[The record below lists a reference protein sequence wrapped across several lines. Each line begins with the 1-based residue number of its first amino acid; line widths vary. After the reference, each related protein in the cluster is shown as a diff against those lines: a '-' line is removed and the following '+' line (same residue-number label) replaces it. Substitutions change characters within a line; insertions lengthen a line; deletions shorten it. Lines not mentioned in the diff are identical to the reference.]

1 MRKKIFFALIL
12 ILCGLVSLSLR
23 SQANERYT
31 REGFSMNTLI
41 RMTVYSENEKILDDA
56 FNLLSRLDKE
66 LSMYDLSSDISKINS
81 MAGAEAVKV
90 PSEVVDVVENSLR
103 VYEITSGVFNPLIG
117 PVTRLWKINQGGN
130 SIPSPESLD
139 AAVKLSD
146 IKNLEI
152 DDEKIFLKKSGCVLD
167 LGGIAKGYASDRIA
181 DLLRKNK
188 INSALIDLG
197 GNIYVIGRKPE
208 DNSNWN
214 IGVRDPTSPNG
225 MPALVLSV
233 HDTSVITSGGYE
245 RFKTVNGKKYTH
257 FFDSKTGKSITND
270 LLSVTV
276 VTPDGSLADGLATAF
291 MASGYEKSMAILKN
305 INDKLGIIFIRYN
318 EDNVEISASKNL
330 RENISHTKYKI
341 KFDI

>member
-41 RMTVYSENEKILDDA
+41 RMSVYAKDEKILDDA

-66 LSMYDLSSDISKINS
+66 LSMYNLSSDISKINS
-81 MAGAEAVKV
+81 MAGAESVKV
-90 PSEVVDVVENSLR
+90 PSEVVDVVKNSLR
-103 VYEITSGVFNPLIG
+103 VYELTGGVFNPLIG
-117 PVTRLWKINQGGN
+117 PVTRLWKINQGG
-130 SIPSPESLD
+130 SFIPSPASLD
-139 AAVKLSD
+139 AAVKLSG

-152 DDEKIFLKKSGCVLD
+152 DGEKIFLKKSGCVLD

-181 DLLRKNK
+181 ALLKENK
-188 INSALIDLG
+188 ISSALIDLG
-197 GNIYVIGRKPE
+197 GNIYVIGKKP
-208 DNSNWN
+208 DDSNWN
-214 IGVRDPTSPNG
+214 IGVRNPTSPYG
-225 MPALVLSV
+225 EPALVLSV

-257 FFDSKTGKSITND
+257 FFDAKTGKSITND

-291 MASGYEKSMAILKN
+291 MASGYEKSIAMLKN
-305 INDKLGIIFIRYN
+305 IPDELGVIFIRYN
-318 EDNVEISASKNL
+318 EGGAEISASENL
-330 RENISHTKYKI
+330 RGVISHAKYKM
-341 KFDI
+341 KFNI

>member
-23 SQANERYT
+23 GHAGERYT
-31 REGFSMNTLI
+31 REGFSMNTVI
-41 RMTVYSENEKILDDA
+41 RMSVYADDEKILDDA

-66 LSMYDLSSDISKINS
+66 LSMYNLSSDISKINS

-90 PSEVVDVVENSLR
+90 PSEVVDVVKNSLR
-103 VYEITSGVFNPLIG
+103 VYELTGGVFNPLIG
-117 PVTRLWKINQGGN
+117 PVTRLWTINQGG
-130 SIPSPESLD
+130 SFIPSPASLD
-139 AAVKLSD
+139 AAVKLSG

-152 DDEKIFLKKSGCVLD
+152 DGEKIFLKKSGCVLD

-181 DLLRKNK
+181 ALLKENK
-188 INSALIDLG
+188 ISSALIDLG
-197 GNIYVIGRKPE
+197 GNIYVIGKKP
-208 DNSNWN
+208 DDSNWN
-214 IGVRDPTSPNG
+214 IGVRDPASHYG
-225 MPALVLSV
+225 EPAMVLSV

-257 FFDSKTGKSITND
+257 FFDAKTGKSVTND

-291 MASGYEKSMAILKN
+291 MASGYEKSIAMLKN
-305 INDKLGIIFIRYN
+305 IPDELGVIFIRYN
-318 EDNVEISASKNL
+318 EGNPEISASENL
-330 RENISHTKYKI
+330 RGVISHAKYKM
-341 KFDI
+341 KFNI

>member
-41 RMTVYSENEKILDDA
+41 RMSVYAKDEKILDDA

-66 LSMYDLSSDISKINS
+66 LSMYNLSSDISKINS

-90 PSEVVDVVENSLR
+90 PSEVVDVVKNSLR
-103 VYEITSGVFNPLIG
+103 VYELTGGVFNPLIG
-117 PVTRLWKINQGGN
+117 PVTRLWKINQGG
-130 SIPSPESLD
+130 SFIPSPASLD
-139 AAVKLSD
+139 AAIKLSG

-152 DDEKIFLKKSGCVLD
+152 DGEKIFLKKSGCVLD

-181 DLLRKNK
+181 ALLKENK
-188 INSALIDLG
+188 ISSALIDLG
-197 GNIYVIGRKPE
+197 GNIYVIGKKP
-208 DNSNWN
+208 DDSNWN
-214 IGVRDPTSPNG
+214 IGVRDPSSPYG
-225 MPALVLSV
+225 EPALVLSV

-257 FFDSKTGKSITND
+257 FFDAKTGKSVTND

-291 MASGYEKSMAILKN
+291 MASGYEKSIAMLKN
-305 INDKLGIIFIRYN
+305 IPDELGVIFIRYN
-318 EDNVEISASKNL
+318 EGDPEISASENL
-330 RENISHTKYKI
+330 RGVISHAKYKM
-341 KFDI
+341 KFNI